1 MAAKYFIPFGVF
13 VALAGCDENLVYL
26 GTPSVPEGVAEIA
39 APGQD
44 LSRAFLKETDNC
56 YWYLHA
62 GPVETT
68 ELPLRTNEGRP
79 ICVTTAAPA

>member
-1 MAAKYFIPFGVF
+1 MRAKYVILFGVF
-13 VALAGCDENLVYL
+13 AVLAGCDENFELV
-26 GTPSVPEGVAEIA
+26 GPSSVPEGVAEIA

-44 LSRAFLKETDNC
+44 LSRAFVKETDNC

-68 ELPLRTNEGRP
+68 ELPLRNKEGRP
-79 ICVTTAAPA
+79 ICVSTAAA